1 MTGARQNFRAAEY
14 EVGRDIY
21 NKITDQI
28 VATLETAGEWQRPW
42 KGAGGL
48 PSNALTKN
56 NYNGVNILALWIAQ
70 QVNGWGSSEF
80 ATYRQWAE
88 RDAQVRKGSKAT
100 FVVFFKEYE
109 TEPKAEDD
117 DGKRRVARATP
128 VFNADQVDGYK
139 PEPEIIEP
147 LAKRIQAAEDFVMAT
162 GAIIQ
167 TGGQPCYIPP
177 RDFIQ
182 MPSIEAFTGTTTST
196 ATESYY
202 ATLLHELG
210 HWSGAKT
217 RLDRDLTG
225 RFGKEAYAMEELIAE
240 LSSSFNCAHLGIV
253 FEPKPDTTAYIKNW
267 LTVLR
272 GDKKAIFTAASAA
285 SKAAAYLSEFSQP
298 KRPEPEAAATPTL
311 APAP

>member
-1 MTGARQNFRAAEY
+1 MTGF
-14 EVGRDIY
+14 DIHGHITA
-21 NKITDQI
+21 KI
-28 VATLETAGEWQRPW
+28 VEGLESAGPWQRPW
-42 KGAGGL
+42 KGGGGL
-48 PSNALTKN
+48 PANALTGN
-56 NYNGVNILALWIAQ
+56 QYNGINILALWIAAK
-70 QVNGWGSSEF
+70 VNAYGSSLWG
-80 ATYRQWAE
+80 TYRQWAE
-88 RDAQVRKGSKAT
+88 KGAQVRKGSKAT

-128 VFNADQVDGYK
+128 VFNADQVEGYK

-147 LAKRIQAAEDFVMAT
+147 MAKRLQAAEDFVMAT
-162 GAIIQ
+162 GATI
-167 TGGQPCYIPP
+167 TSGGQPCYIPS

-182 MPSIEAFTGTTTST
+182 MPSLAAFTGTKTST

-210 HWSGAKT
+210 HWSGAKG

-240 LSSSFNCAHLGIV
+240 LSSSFSCAHLGIV

-267 LTVLR
+267 LQVLK
-272 GDKKAIFTAASAA
+272 GDKRAIFSAASAA
-285 SKAAAYLSEFSQP
+285 SKAATYLSEFSQP
-298 KRPEPEAAATPTL
+298 KRPEPEAAL
-311 APAP
+311 AAPQPEPA